1 MDLDVAVEIEDH
13 RAVVYLSGEIDI
25 ATADL
30 LSGVLDACILHVP
43 CPRVELDM
51 SRVSFMDC
59 SGLRVL
65 VPFKLRVEWKGGT
78 FILTNVSTPVD
89 RLLSVAGFDHRL
101 DGPRSR
107 ADRSVLQG
115 RSAALE
121 GLTSSRRKA
130 TAP

>member
-1 MDLDVAVEIEDH
+1 MDLNVAVEIEGH
-13 RAVVYLSGEIDI
+13 RVLVHLTGEIDI

-30 LSGVLDACILHVP
+30 LSGVLDAAVQHVTFP
-43 CPRVELDM
+43 QVELDM
-51 SRVSFMDC
+51 SQVSFMDC

-65 VPFKLRVEWKGGT
+65 VPFKIQVEWKGGT

-89 RLLSVAGFDHRL
+89 HLLSAAGFDHRL

-115 RSAALE
+115 RARHPGRSH
-121 GLTSSRRKA
+121 
-130 TAP
+130 

>member
-1 MDLDVAVEIEDH
+1 MDLDVDVEIEDH
-13 RAVVYLSGEIDI
+13 RAVVHLSGEIDV

-30 LSGVLDACILHVP
+30 LGGVLDGAVLHVP
-43 CPRVELDM
+43 IPQVELDM
-51 SRVSFMDC
+51 SQVSFMDC

-65 VPFKLRVEWKGGT
+65 VPFKIRVEWKGGT

-89 RLLSVAGFDHRL
+89 RLLSAAGLDHRL

-115 RSAALE
+115 RSVAL
-121 GLTSSRRKA
+121 
-130 TAP
+130 